1 MSKHSIA
8 SAFERVVCCY
18 ALARPAAAEFTGNTG
33 ATVGSADV
41 ATRGLDAGV
50 TDRMQARH
58 LQRDLLP
65 TRERW
70 TPTHSTVLGAFLCCA
85 LNSFDFVQEHPHVEA
100 EPPSGATS
108 VASKV

>member
-70 TPTHSTVLGAFLCCA
+70 TPTHSTVLGAFLCC
-85 LNSFDFVQEHPHVEA
+85 VQEHPHVEA